1 MTKTI
6 CDICGKAIPTQS
18 MNKNPIYDLK
28 FCISSYGKMWDI
40 CSECRE
46 DFNRWMVIRKSEA
59 MKEVGK

>member
-6 CDICGKAIPTQS
+6 CDSCGKVIPTTS
-18 MNKNPIYDLK
+18 MNKDPIYDLK
-28 FCISSYGKMWDI
+28 FCISSYGKMLDI

-59 MKEVGK
+59 MKEVDK